1 MSEEGGAPKTFR
13 EALISLLSFDCVRF
27 SRLAETA
34 QYAAIYAFLALFVG
48 VGLDQFCARIYPV
61 KDGPIKNWSQFW
73 GTFGVMVLQV
83 VISAITVFYLRK
95 VAQLFPLVL
104 NFCPSRYKVGYH
116 VPERVG
122 EIAIALVYVGA
133 MGTLLENLDRV
144 RLFLTRGAKESFC
157 DQVKECR

>member
-1 MSEEGGAPKTFR
+1 MSEEGGPPKTTR
-13 EALISLLSFDCVRF
+13 EAFISLLRLDCIRF

-48 VGLDQFCARIYPV
+48 VGLDSFCAKIYPV
-61 KDGPIKNWSQFW
+61 KEGAIKNWGQFW
-73 GTFGVMVLQV
+73 GTVGVMIAQV
-83 VISAITVFYLRK
+83 VISAVAVFYLRK
-95 VAQLFPLVL
+95 IAQLFPLFL

-133 MGTLLENLDRV
+133 MGTLLDNLDRV
-144 RLFLTRGAKESFC
+144 RSFLTTRNDGKT
-157 DQVKECR
+157 D